1 MSERD
6 DLVPPVATADAPPGD
21 LTTVD
26 APEQPAPPSTAVP
39 AFHHPGPAN
48 PSPDG
53 AALAFLAHDADHLLR
68 LWIQALHG
76 GPARPVTLGFQPLPD
91 ADPTGDGSDEDGP
104 QWSPDGARLALVGV
118 HPVDGRSAI
127 WLAGTDGLGARLLV
141 DHPAADRSPRW
152 SPDGATIA
160 FTSRRDGRDAVCLSP
175 ADGSGPATPLT
186 DGVQDDRD
194 PTWSPDGAQ
203 LAFRRRVPDHP
214 TNHEIYAVTLATG
227 EVRQLTGKAG
237 KAGSKPANRRS
248 PRWAPTRSLIAYVTD
263 EREWNGIAVVNPENG
278 AGWTL
283 ADEAGDK
290 ADARWAANSNK
301 VLYTRTHGAYT
312 ACCARGTSAARADAI
327 DPGEGVAGAPRWLPD
342 GRVVYA
348 FAAPGESAR
357 FVVQE
362 PKTDA
367 DRTELSPVPGE
378 PFVAPAPLAFPTGDG
393 VELSGL
399 LYRRAEASGAAPAVL
414 FLGDGP
420 PARRDATPQ
429 PFEQTLAGAG
439 LIVYAPHLR
448 GTPGFGRA
456 VADGL
461 RAAADT
467 EVEVADLADAAVAL
481 GEIGGVDGNRLAIA
495 GQGYGATLALLA
507 AGARPGAFTAVV
519 AVDPIVDW
527 DLELDLAG
535 PSWRR
540 WLVSQFGLPVAGRGR
555 YALRTP
561 TMFAALID
569 VPLLLLGSADA
580 PAGRADQ
587 LDAFSATLRDL
598 GVAFDREDLPAAEP
612 EVATATRI
620 ATFLHQAFQ
629 TIG

>member
-6 DLVPPVATADAPPGD
+6 DLVPPVATAG
-21 LTTVD
+21 
-26 APEQPAPPSTAVP
+26 APPSQTAAVVEQAPP
-39 AFHHPGPAN
+39 ATPPLTDPAVRAPGPAN

-53 AALAFLAHDADHLLR
+53 TLLAFLARDPAGDLR
-68 LWIQALHG
+68 LWLQPLDG
-76 GPARPVTLGFQPLPD
+76 GPARPVTLGFQPLEDIHPFG
-91 ADPTGDGSDEDGP
+91 DPSDEDGP
-104 QWSPDGARLALVGV
+104 QWSPDGARLALVGA

-127 WLAGTDGLGARLLV
+127 WLAGADGLGARLLV
-141 DHPAADRSPRW
+141 DHPALDRSPRW

-160 FTSRRDGRDAVCLSP
+160 FTSRWGGRDTLCVAP
-175 ADGSGPATPLT
+175 TDGAGPATLLT
-186 DGVQDDRD
+186 DGVHDDRD

-203 LAFRRRVPDHP
+203 IAFRRRVPDHP
-214 TNHEIYAVTLATG
+214 THHEIYAVTLATG
-227 EVRQLTGKAG
+227 EVRQLTGKPG
-237 KAGSKPANRRS
+237 KAGSKPGNRRS

-290 ADARWAANSNK
+290 ADPRWAANSNK
-301 VLYTRTHGAYT
+301 VLYVRTQGTYT

-327 DPGEGVAGAPRWLPD
+327 DPGEGVAGSPRWLPD

-348 FAAPGESAR
+348 FATPGHSPR

-367 DRTELSPVPGE
+367 DRTDLTPTAER
-378 PFVAPAPLAFPTGDG
+378 PFVVPTPLAFSTGDG

-399 LYRRAEASGAAPAVL
+399 LYRRAEGSGSAPGVL

-420 PARRDATPQ
+420 PARRDAIPQ
-429 PFEQTLAGAG
+429 PVEQTLAGAG
-439 LIVYAPHLR
+439 LVVYAPHLR
-448 GTPGFGRA
+448 GTPGFGRP

-461 RAAADT
+461 RAEADT

-481 GEIGGVDGNRLAIA
+481 GEVGGVDGSRLAIA
-495 GQGYGATLALLA
+495 GRGYGGTLALLA
-507 AGARPGAFTAVV
+507 AGGRPGVFAAVV
-519 AVDPIVDW
+519 AIDPIVDW
-527 DLELDLAG
+527 DLELDLAR
-535 PSWRR
+535 STWRR
-540 WLVSQFGLPVAGRGR
+540 WLVNQFGLPAGNRGR

-587 LDAFSATLRDL
+587 LDAFA
-598 GVAFDREDLPAAEP
+598 
-612 EVATATRI
+612 
-620 ATFLHQAFQ
+620 
-629 TIG
+629 